1 MFVYKLNSVLEY
13 RKNIEE
19 QKLLE
24 FSAQEQNLRNA
35 EEILQNIGKERK
47 KLFEDLKGLQ
57 NVKCHGDDIASMMAY
72 ADELQRGAKKQQ
84 FAVQKERI
92 LLEEKRKVLLEAVT
106 KRKMLETHRQKQLEA
121 YLADQILAERRTTD
135 EIAVQRFVKRNL

>member
-24 FSAQEQNLRNA
+24 FSTQEQNLRNA
-35 EEILQNIGKERK
+35 EEILHNIGKERK
-47 KLFEDLKGLQ
+47 KLSEELKYLQ
-57 NVKCHGDDIASMMAY
+57 NVTCHGDDIVFMMTYAY
-72 ADELQRGAKKQQ
+72 ELKNRAKKQQ
-84 FAVQKERI
+84 FIVQKERI
-92 LLEEKRKVLLEAVT
+92 LLEEKRGILLEAVT

-121 YLADQILAERRTTD
+121 YLADQILAERRATD
-135 EIAVQRFVKRNL
+135 EIAVQRFVKREQ